1 MKLIFF
7 NLNRMFYMVDGKK
20 GLIDDQLST
29 LLLDFF
35 NKINSLQMQT
45 HTATPLDSLSQKEI
59 QVIESLADRKLPMS
73 ELSEMTNVKNSTLT
87 QIADK
92 LVKKQYLARA
102 FSENDRRM
110 VIVHLTAKGM
120 QLWKNQADLKKKT
133 IDSILDRLQFEEQVA
148 LMNALTK
155 IKAL

>member
-35 NKINSLQMQT
+35 NKINALQLQN
-45 HTATPLDSLSQKEI
+45 HTAAPLESLSQKEI

-73 ELSEMTNVKNSTLT
+73 ELSKLTRVKNSTLT

-102 FSENDRRM
+102 FSESDRRM
-110 VIVHLTAKGM
+110 VIVHLTPKGM
-120 QLWKNQADLKKKT
+120 QLWKSQAEIKKKT
-133 IDSILDRLQFEEQVA
+133 IDSILGSLQFEEQVA

-155 IKAL
+155 IKTI

>member
-1 MKLIFF
+1 
-7 NLNRMFYMVDGKK
+7 MFYMVDGKK

-35 NKINSLQMQT
+35 NKINALQMQN
-45 HTATPLDSLSQKEI
+45 HTATPLDCLSQKEI
-59 QVIESLADRKLPMS
+59 QVIETLADRKLPMS
-73 ELSEMTNVKNSTLT
+73 ELSKLTHVKNSTLT

-110 VIVHLTAKGM
+110 VVVHLTAKGM

-133 IDSILDRLQFEEQVA
+133 IDSILDSLQFEEQVA

-155 IKAL
+155 IKSL